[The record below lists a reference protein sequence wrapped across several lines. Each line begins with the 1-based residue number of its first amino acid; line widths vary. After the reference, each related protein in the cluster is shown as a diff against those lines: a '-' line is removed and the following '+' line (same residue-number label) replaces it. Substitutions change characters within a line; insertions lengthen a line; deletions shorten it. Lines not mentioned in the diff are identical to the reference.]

1 MAQGGHFLSDVVAS
15 GFLVFA
21 TTWLLHRWIVV
32 ADGLPAL
39 ARQLRRPTPALKR
52 FYGLALLAAA
62 ATASSYAWLDR
73 PLAAAFAGADP
84 RLLSVF
90 RIVTM
95 FGVSTGYLVA
105 AALLAIALSLASA
118 RAADLEKKRK
128 FARDAWRAAFVFVA
142 VGGAG
147 LAGDILKP
155 LFGRARPRLYVED
168 GIFGFTWHGAH
179 ASYWSFPSG
188 HTITIVALAAALTLI
203 ARRFLPLYVAAALLV
218 MASRVVLDE
227 HYLSDVVAGAFLAGV
242 ATWAASAGFRR
253 AAITLALS
261 DNP

>member
-32 ADGLPAL
+32 ADGLTAL
-39 ARQLRRPTPALKR
+39 ARQLRRPRPALKR
-52 FYGLALLAAA
+52 CYGLTLLAAA
-62 ATASSYAWLDR
+62 ATAASYAWLDR
-73 PLAAAFAGADP
+73 PLAAYFAGADQ

-90 RIVTM
+90 GIVTM
-95 FGVSTGYLVA
+95 FGVSTGYLIA
-105 AALLAIALSLASA
+105 ASLLALALAFASA
-118 RAADLEKKRK
+118 RAADLETKRK
-128 FARDAWRAAFVFVA
+128 FARDAWRAAFVFVVVA
-142 VGGAG
+142 GAG

-155 LFGRARPRLYVED
+155 LFGRARPKLYLAD
-168 GIFGFTWHGAH
+168 GIFGFTWQGAH

-188 HTITIVALAAALTLI
+188 HAITIVALAASLALVE
-203 ARRFLPLYVAAALLV
+203 RRGLPLYVAAALLV
-218 MASRVVLDE
+218 MASRIVLDQ
-227 HYLSDVVAGAFLAGV
+227 HYLSDVLAGAFLAGV

-253 AAITLALS
+253 AGITLALS